1 LLKEASGGD
10 HLEVGW
16 QLPNGTLER
25 PIGGNRLSPY
35 GASENSLPIVTI
47 TSPEE
52 GSAFTAPASVD
63 IIATASDNDGSI
75 SKVEFYNGVELLGED
90 LTSPYTLTW
99 DNVPSG
105 SYTITAEAIDN
116 SGGSSATS
124 VDINVSGGSG
134 CAGTGVM
141 QMEVWT
147 GITGTNISS
156 IPVDS
161 PPSSITEIY
170 AFETASNIGDNYGSR
185 VRGYLCAPETGAFTF
200 WIASDDRAELWLS
213 TAEDPVNKV
222 RIAYVSGWTYS
233 RQWEKYTTQL
243 SAPINLVAGQRYYIE
258 ALLKEGT
265 GGDHLAVGWQLPSGT
280 LERPIPGIRISPYET
295 QTTLAASSATMMSTE
310 SDKLV
315 AESNESELVQ
325 VFPNPAPGGSK
336 ELTISGYE
344 GIEGRRDTRIEV
356 VRMTGEVVFSERVMC
371 EADCR
376 GFSLSVS
383 EEIAPGVYVVNVISN
398 GTRHTKRLVV
408 K

>member
-1 LLKEASGGD
+1 VS
-10 HLEVGW
+10 
-16 QLPNGTLER
+16 
-25 PIGGNRLSPY
+25 
-35 GASENSLPIVTI
+35 
-47 TSPEE
+47 
-52 GSAFTAPASVD
+52 
-63 IIATASDNDGSI
+63 IIASASDSDGSV
-75 SKVEFYNGVELLGED
+75 SKVEFYSGTEKIGED
-90 LTSPYTLTW
+90 LTSPYSLTW
-99 DNVPSG
+99 DNVSAG
-105 SYTITAEAIDN
+105 SYAVSAKAIDN
-116 SGGSSATS
+116 SGASNADT
-124 VDINVSGGSG
+124 VNINVSTGSA
-134 CAGTGVM
+134 CSGTGLM

-161 PPSSITEIY
+161 PPTSITEIY
-170 AFETASNIGDNYGSR
+170 TFETVSNIGDNYGSR

-213 TAEDPVNKV
+213 TTEDPANKV

-233 RQWEKYTTQL
+233 RQWEKYTTQR
-243 SAPINLVAGQRYYIE
+243 SVAINLVAGQRYYIE

-265 GGDHLAVGWQLPSGT
+265 GGDHLAVGWQLPGGA
-280 LERPIPGIRISPYET
+280 LERPIPGIRISPFQSQAT
-295 QTTLAASSATMMSTE
+295 MASYSATTMSME
-310 SDKLV
+310 SNKSV
-315 AESNESELVQ
+315 AENLEEVSEDDLVQ

-356 VRMTGEVVFSERVMC
+356 VRMTGELVFSERVMC
-371 EADCR
+371 EANCR

-383 EEIAPGVYVVNVISN
+383 KEIPAGVYVVNIISN